1 VSDITL
7 FDESE
12 FCIAFNLL
20 CVRVYV

>member
-1 VSDITL
+1 VSDIAL